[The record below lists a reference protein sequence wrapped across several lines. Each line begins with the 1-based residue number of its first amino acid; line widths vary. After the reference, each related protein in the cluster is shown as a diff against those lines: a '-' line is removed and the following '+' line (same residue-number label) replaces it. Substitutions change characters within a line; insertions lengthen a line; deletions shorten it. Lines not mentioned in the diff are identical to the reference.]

1 MKKIIHHHMIMVMK
15 KKIGA
20 ERFRQMLF
28 DNIEQR
34 SLSKTRYKRLN
45 NQNSDNSLQGL
56 VIDWHLA
63 NTEMGFDN
71 MIVEPVSDYEPTYA
85 YA

>member
-1 MKKIIHHHMIMVMK
+1 MT

-20 ERFRQMLF
+20 ERYRQVLF
-28 DNIEQR
+28 DNKVQQ
-34 SLSKTRYKRLN
+34 SLSKTRIKRLTN
-45 NQNSDNSLQGL
+45 LIGDESLDGL

-63 NTEMGFDN
+63 GAEMGFDN
-71 MIVEPVSDYEPTYA
+71 FVEPVQNDQPTYA